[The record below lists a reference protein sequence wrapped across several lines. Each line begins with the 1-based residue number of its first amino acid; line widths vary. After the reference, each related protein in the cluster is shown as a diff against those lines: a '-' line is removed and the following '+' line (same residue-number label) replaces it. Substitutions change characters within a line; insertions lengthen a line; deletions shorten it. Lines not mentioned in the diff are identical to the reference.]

1 MAYGYGGGFAISER
15 LFEFV
20 GVALAI
26 VILGIVLGVPALV
39 NNSVNGTITI
49 PQSILNANDT
59 IGNLAGTS
67 IVLAGVVILIAILI
81 GLVAYMRYMGG
92 GMF

>member
-1 MAYGYGGGFAISER
+1 MSYGYGGFVISER

-20 GVALAI
+20 GIALAI
-26 VILGIVLGVPALV
+26 VILGIVLGVPGLV
-39 NNSVNGTITI
+39 NQSVNGTLTI
-49 PQSILNANDT
+49 PQSILNANNT

-67 IVLAGVVILIAILI
+67 IVLAGVVVLIAILI

-92 GMF
+92 TSF

>member
-1 MAYGYGGGFAISER
+1 MSYGYGGGFVISER

-20 GVALAI
+20 GIALAI
-26 VILGIVLGVPALV
+26 VILGIVLGVPGLV
-39 NNSVNGTITI
+39 NQSVNGTLSI
-49 PQSILNANDT
+49 PQSILNANNT

-67 IVLAGVVILIAILI
+67 IVLAGVVVLIAILI

-92 GMF
+92 TTF

>member
-1 MAYGYGGGFAISER
+1 MSYGYSGGFVISER

-20 GVALAI
+20 GIGLAV
-26 VILGIVLGVPALV
+26 VILGIVLGVPGLV

-49 PQSILNANDT
+49 PQSIVNANNT

-67 IVLAGVVILIAILI
+67 IVLAGVVVLIAILI
-81 GLVAYMRYMGG
+81 GLVAYMRFTGG
-92 GMF
+92 SMY